1 MEFKISEHIPGERP
15 QVTLPTPRML
25 LLLGEDGMRK
35 MVSDH
40 YDLLVQSSI
49 KDMFPVNAIKL
60 EKAKEHSADFFI
72 QICGGPRYFNQ
83 NRGMPRLIQRH
94 LPFTITPEGREEWLR
109 CYREVLQ
116 KLDLPEE
123 VLASFWKYID
133 VFSNWMVNSKSVYVL
148 KHAIQTKKPKA

>member
-1 MEFKISEHIPGERP
+1 MEFIISEHIPRTRP
-15 QVTLPTPRML
+15 HVTLPTPRML

-40 YDLLVQSSI
+40 YNLLVQSNI
-49 KDMFPVNAIKL
+49 KHMFPTNAIKL

-83 NRGMPRLIQRH
+83 NRGMPQLIRRH
-94 LPFTITPEGREEWLR
+94 LPFTITPEGRIEWLR

-116 KLDLPEE
+116 ELDLPDE
-123 VLASFWKYID
+123 VINSFWKYIE
-133 VFSNWMVNSKSVYVL
+133 VFSNWMVNSESVYVSDHL
-148 KHAIQTKKPKA
+148 PHSKK

>member
-1 MEFKISEHIPGERP
+1 MDFTISKHIPGARP

-40 YDLLVQSSI
+40 YDLLVQSNI
-49 KDMFPVNAIKL
+49 KNMFPTNAVKL

-72 QICGGPRYFNQ
+72 QICGGPKYFNQ
-83 NRGMPRLIQRH
+83 NRGMPQLIRRH
-94 LPFTITPEGREEWLR
+94 LPFTITSEGRLEWLR

-116 KLDLPEE
+116 KLDLPDE
-123 VLASFWKYID
+123 VLTSFWKYID
-133 VFSNWMVNSKSVYVL
+133 VFSNWMVNSQSVYVSDHL
-148 KHAIQTKKPKA
+148 PNSKKQ